1 MLVVVVNAHVK
12 PEYIEAFTNAT
23 LDNASNSIKEPGV
36 VRFDVYQQTD
46 DPNRFTLVE
55 VYQTED
61 DPARHRET
69 AHYTRWRDTVTD
81 MMAEPRTRSTNCI
94 IFPSPSEW

>member
-1 MLVVVVNAHVK
+1 MLVAIVTAHVK
-12 PEYIEAFTNAT
+12 SDNIEAFKTAT

-46 DPNRFTLVE
+46 DPTHFTLVE
-55 VYQTED
+55 IYRTED

-69 AHYTRWRDTVTD
+69 AHYLRWRDAVAN
-81 MMAEPRTRSTNCI
+81 MMAEPRSRTTYSI
-94 IFPSPSEW
+94 IFPPLSEW